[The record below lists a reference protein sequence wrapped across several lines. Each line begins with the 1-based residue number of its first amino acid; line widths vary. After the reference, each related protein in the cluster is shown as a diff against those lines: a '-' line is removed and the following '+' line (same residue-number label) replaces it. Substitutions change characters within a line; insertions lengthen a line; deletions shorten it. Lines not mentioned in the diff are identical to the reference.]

1 VRVEQGAIIRNSV
14 ILTDA
19 IIHSGAVIEN
29 SIIDKRV
36 EIFENARIGSPY
48 LEGDML
54 IAMVGKNSQ
63 IPAGLVVESGAVIA
77 TDLIPSDYPSSII
90 RSGDYLQTK
99 RLPYEV

>member
-1 VRVEQGAIIRNSV
+1 VRVETGAVIRNSV

-36 EIFENARIGSPY
+36 EVYDNARVGSPF
-48 LEGDML
+48 LEDDIQ

-63 IPAGLVVESGAVIA
+63 IPASIVVESGAIIA
-77 TDLIPSDYPSSII
+77 TDLIPSDYPSTII